1 MGKFLDPP
9 KQRSP
14 YKVSLRTG
22 INMDEREFS
31 FLEVYRLNTLTDVH
45 V

>member
-14 YKVSLRTG
+14 YKVSLRIG
-22 INMDEREFS
+22 NMDERELS
-31 FLEVYRLNTLTDVH
+31 LLKYID
-45 V
+45 